1 MPEQALIGLIRRMGT
16 GIGDDCAVWQPTAGW
31 ETIVTTD
38 QLVEGVHY
46 LKDRLTAGLAG
57 ARLVGRGLSD
67 IAAMGGEARLVF
79 LNVAWPAALAET
91 WRVGFL
97 RGFGAEARK
106 WKVGWAGGDIS
117 GTSGVAVASI
127 TAIGEVP
134 KGDAILRIG
143 ARAGDIVYVSG
154 RLGAARQRI
163 TPRLALGRRLRGVA
177 TAGMDL
183 SDGLSTDLHH
193 LAEES
198 RVGAVI
204 EASRIPCATS
214 TEGGLEKALNYGED
228 YELLF
233 TARKSTRIP
242 ARIAGVAITAIGRIT
257 RGRTVM
263 LDGQPLVA
271 RGWEHLR

>member
-1 MPEQALIGLIRRMGT
+1 MAEQALIRIIRRMGS
-16 GIGDDCAVWQPTAGW
+16 GIGDDCAVWRPTPGW

-38 QLVEGVHY
+38 QLVEGIHY
-46 LKDRLTAGLAG
+46 LKDKMPAQAAG

-79 LNVAWPAALAET
+79 LNVAWPDTLPEK

-97 RGFGAEARK
+97 RGFGAVARK
-106 WKVGWAGGDIS
+106 WKVAWAGGDIS
-117 GTSGVAVASI
+117 GTAGCAVASI

-143 ARAGDIVYVSG
+143 AKSGDIVYVSG
-154 RLGAARQRI
+154 KLGAARERI
-163 TPRLALGRRLRGVA
+163 TPRLELGRRLRGVA
-177 TAGMDL
+177 TAGMDI

-198 RVGAVI
+198 RVGAAI
-204 EASRIPCATS
+204 EASRIPCAGS
-214 TEGGLEKALNYGED
+214 LERALNYGED

-233 TARKSTRIP
+233 TARPSTRLP

-257 RGRTVM
+257 RGRAVL

-271 RGWEHLR
+271 CGWEHLR

>member
-1 MPEQALIGLIRRMGT
+1 MPEQALIRMIRRMGT
-16 GIGDDCAVWQPTAGW
+16 GIGDDCAVWHPTPGW

-46 LKDRLTAGLAG
+46 LRDKTTAQAAG

-79 LNVAWPAALAET
+79 LNVAWPASLPKAWQIA
-91 WRVGFL
+91 FL
-97 RGFGAEARK
+97 RGFGAETQRWTVA
-106 WKVGWAGGDIS
+106 WAGGDIS
-117 GTSGVAVASI
+117 STSGTPVASI

-134 KGDAILRIG
+134 KGHAILRIG
-143 ARAGDIVYVSG
+143 ARPGDIVYVSG
-154 RLGAARQRI
+154 KLGAARQRI
-163 TPRLALGRRLRGVA
+163 TPRLALGRRLRGIA
-177 TAGMDL
+177 TAGIDI

-198 RVGAVI
+198 RVGAMI
-204 EASRIPCATS
+204 ESTRIPRAGS
-214 TEGGLEKALNYGED
+214 LERALNYGED

-233 TARKSTRIP
+233 TAKESARIP
-242 ARIAGVAITAIGRIT
+242 ARIDGVTITAIGRIT
-257 RGRTVM
+257 RGRAVM
-263 LDGQPLVA
+263 LDGEPLVA